1 MRRTL
6 HRLNALAVS
15 RLTEPGMYADGGGL
29 YLAISKTGVRSW
41 IFRYRA
47 ASGERAHGLG
57 PLHTVSLKQARDKA
71 LACRQ
76 QRVDGIDPI
85 EAKRAAR
92 LAAKAASA
100 KTMTFRQC
108 AEAYITAHR
117 DDWTNPR
124 HAKHWTATLETYA
137 FPVVGDLPVHI
148 IGLDLIIKILDPIWK
163 EKTTTAARLRGR
175 IEAVLDWATV
185 RGFRSGENP
194 ARWKGH
200 LEQLFSRKTSAKH
213 FSALPYSD
221 IGTFMTELREVE
233 GIGARA
239 LEFTILTA
247 KRAGEVIGV
256 RWSEIDFNARLWVIP
271 AERTKTRREHRV
283 PLSESALAI
292 LQRLWETRESTFVFP
307 GVQSG
312 QPINKG
318 AMMLV
323 LRRMGRDEITV
334 HGFRS
339 TFSDWCA
346 EQTNTPSEVRE
357 MALAHAV
364 SDKVEAAYRRGDLF
378 EKRRQLAEAWAR
390 YCTKPGTAKV
400 VSIGSR

>member
-15 RLTEPGMYADGGGL
+15 RLTEPGMYPDGGGL

-76 QRVDGIDPI
+76 QRLDGVDPI
-85 EAKRAAR
+85 EAKKAAR
-92 LAAKAASA
+92 LTAKAASA

-124 HAKHWTATLETYA
+124 HAKQWSATLETYA

-148 IGLDLIIKILDPIWK
+148 IGLDLITKILDPIWK

-194 ARWKGH
+194 ARWKGY
-200 LEQLFSRKTSAKH
+200 LETLFSQKTSTKH

>member
-1 MRRTL
+1 
-6 HRLNALAVS
+6 
-15 RLTEPGMYADGGGL
+15 MYADGGGL
-29 YLAISKTGVRSW
+29 YLAISKAGVKSW
-41 IFRYRA
+41 IFRYKA

-71 LACRQ
+71 LTCRQ
-76 QRVDGIDPI
+76 QRLDGIDPI

-92 LAAKAASA
+92 LAAATASA
-100 KTMTFRQC
+100 KTMTFKQC
-108 AEAYITAHR
+108 AEAYFIAHR

-124 HAKHWTATLETYA
+124 HAKQWAATLETYA
-137 FPVVGDLPVHI
+137 FPVVGDLPVHGV
-148 IGLDLIIKILDPIWK
+148 GLDLIIKILDPIWR

-200 LEQLFSRKTSAKH
+200 LEQLFSRKTNAKH
-213 FSALPYSD
+213 FSALPYPH
-221 IGTFMTELREVE
+221 IAAFMTELREVE
-233 GIGARA
+233 GVGARA

-247 KRAGEVIGV
+247 KRAGEVIGAK
-256 RWSEIDFNARLWVIP
+256 WPEIDLPGRSWVVP

-283 PLSESALAI
+283 PLSAPALAI
-292 LQRLWETRESTFVFP
+292 LQRLWETRSSQFVFP

-312 QPINKG
+312 QPINKN
-318 AMMLV
+318 ALMLT
-323 LRRMGRDEITV
+323 LRGMGHDEITV

-390 YCTKPGTAKV
+390 YCARPASDQSARV
-400 VSIGSR
+400 VAIGAR

>member
-1 MRRTL
+1 
-6 HRLNALAVS
+6 
-15 RLTEPGMYADGGGL
+15 MYADGGGL
-29 YLAISKTGVRSW
+29 YLAISKAGVRSW

-47 ASGERAHGLG
+47 TNGERAHGLG

-71 LACRQ
+71 LVCRQ
-76 QRVDGIDPI
+76 QRLDGIDPI
-85 EAKRAAR
+85 EAKKAAR
-92 LAAKAASA
+92 LAAAA

-124 HAKHWTATLETYA
+124 HAKHWSATLETYA
-137 FPVVGDLPVHI
+137 FPVVGDLPAHI

-200 LEQLFSRKTSAKH
+200 LEQLFSRKIAAKH

-221 IGTFMTELREVE
+221 IGIFMAELRGVE

-239 LEFTILTA
+239 LEFTILTV

-256 RWSEIDFNARLWVIP
+256 RWSEIDLGARLWVIP

-283 PLSESALAI
+283 PLSEPALAI
-292 LQRLWETRESTFVFP
+292 LQRLWETRESAFVFP

-312 QPINKG
+312 QPINKA
-318 AMMLV
+318 AMLLV

-390 YCTKPGTAKV
+390 YCTKPETAKV
-400 VSIGSR
+400 VALGAR